1 MRFRQ
6 HRERP
11 HEETPVHRGPVSVGS
26 LLIAVTLK
34 PFEELPPG
42 VTLETVLADLGGAVG
57 GTVADWYEKGG
68 DKFCVAVPDVA

>member
-11 HEETPVHRGPVSVGS
+11 HEEQPVRRGPVSVGS

-34 PFEELPPG
+34 PLEELPPE
-42 VTLETVLADLGGAVG
+42 VTLETVLADLGGAVA
-57 GTVADWYEKGG
+57 GTVADWY
-68 DKFCVAVPDVA
+68 DKRGHEFCVAAPDVA